1 MLVCGQAPF
10 EKANDSETL
19 TMIMDC
25 KYTVPSHVT
34 PECRSLI
41 ATMLVR
47 DPKKRAT
54 VEEIAA
60 SSWLKQIDE
69 PDMVEHSLPLISRE
83 QLSEEDHAFIIQK
96 MINGNIASKEEI
108 LQCVIPYNRYL
119 ERY

>member
-25 KYTVPSHVT
+25 KYTVPSHVST
-34 PECRSLI
+34 DCRNLI
-41 ATMLVR
+41 GSMLVR

-54 VEEIAA
+54 VEELA
-60 SSWLKQIDE
+60 SSTWLQAIDE
-69 PDMVEHSLPLISRE
+69 PDSSTTEHILPLVSRQ
-83 QLSEEDHAFIIQK
+83 QLGEEDHAFIIQK

-108 LQCVIPYNRYL
+108 LQ
-119 ERY
+119 